1 METCRGIVCALALVG
16 ALVLVVPSGLRA
28 AEPTPKPPHRHVAK
42 KPAATTQAERE
53 HREDLERRIE
63 RLEQRYEM
71 KEPVVP
77 PAEAPARRPAP

>member
-1 METCRGIVCALALVG
+1 MEIRRGIASALALAG
-16 ALVLVVPSGLRA
+16 ALVQVAPCSLLA

-42 KPAATTQAERE
+42 KSAAATQAERE

-71 KEPVVP
+71 KEPAMPP
-77 PAEAPARRPAP
+77 PAAPARKPAP